1 MIPPDDDACKPAPGC
16 EVDLKTMAIRFSGC
30 EGDKATIGLVEE
42 RLAAVTRQLGA
53 RSGLTNRER
62 RELSREA
69 NILRRWLFPDDKR
82 SVNQRGVRARLINRR
97 RRALSVNASGE
108 KSRKPSKRECRE
120 ARRHYREQHAP
131 QKRPDYHTPVMMTEK
146 ERQELIKRRDKKL
159 IWFNRGHRDGLSQ
172 PTSLGCAETTQVI
185 TLSEG
190 DKLA

>member
-1 MIPPDDDACKPAPGC
+1 MLASRPPWNMAAC
-16 EVDLKTMAIRFSGC
+16 EVDLKTKEIRFAGC
-30 EGDKATIGLVEE
+30 EDDNAMIGMAEE

-53 RSGLTNRER
+53 KSGLTNRER

-82 SVNQRGVRARLINRR
+82 SVNQRGMHARLINRR
-97 RRALSVNASGE
+97 RRALSGE

-120 ARRHYREQHAP
+120 ARRHYREQHTL
-131 QKRPDYHTPVMMTEK
+131 QKRPDYRAPVVITEEK
-146 ERQELIKRRDKKL
+146 RQELIKRRDKKL
-159 IWFNRGHRDGLSQ
+159 IRFNRKHRDGLSQ
-172 PTSLGCAETTQVI
+172 PTRQRCAETTQVI